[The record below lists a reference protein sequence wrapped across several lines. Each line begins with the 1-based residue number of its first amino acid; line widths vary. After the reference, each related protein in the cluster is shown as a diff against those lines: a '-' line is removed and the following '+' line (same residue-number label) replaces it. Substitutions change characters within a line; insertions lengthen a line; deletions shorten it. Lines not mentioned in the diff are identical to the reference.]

1 MSDIKVKIYQLEDN
15 FIQFSISNI
24 HIGLA
29 NAIRRI
35 MIAEVPTMAIDFARI
50 MQNSGCIHDDMIAQ
64 RIGLIP
70 FVSTNVDKF
79 DYHWNNSEGL
89 SEVEYEL
96 NIINTGDEIIE
107 VTSND
112 LKIKNVNNYTGYIK
126 NIYKSV
132 TVVDMGYPIVITKLA
147 KGQQLY
153 FICSVRKGI
162 SQEHAKFRAHT
173 LPSSDCKSCLG
184 LQELPQTIRA
194 ASDYKSCLRLQELPQ
209 IIRVA
214 SDYKRCLRL

>member
-1 MSDIKVKIYQLEDN
+1 MSDIKVKIHQLEDN
-15 FIQFSISNI
+15 FIQFSILNI

-50 MQNSGCIHDDMIAQ
+50 MQNTCCIHDDMIAQ

-96 NIINTGDEIIE
+96 NVINTGDEIIE

-112 LKIKNVNNYTGYIK
+112 LKMKNVNNYTGYIK

-132 TVVDMGYPIVITKLA
+132 TVVDMGNPIVITKLA

-162 SQEHAKFRAHT
+162 SQEHAKFQPT
-173 LPSSDCKSCLG
+173 SSVGYEILPDNEFLFKVETVGSLTPSEVIEKTFDIFNS
-184 LQELPQTIRA
+184 
-194 ASDYKSCLRLQELPQ
+194 
-209 IIRVA
+209 
-214 SDYKRCLRL
+214 RCNNILKNL

>member
-89 SEVEYEL
+89 SEVEYGL

-162 SQEHAKFRAHT
+162 SQEHAKFQPT
-173 LPSSDCKSCLG
+173 SSVGYEILPDNEFLFKVETVGSLTPSEVIEKTFDIFNS
-184 LQELPQTIRA
+184 
-194 ASDYKSCLRLQELPQ
+194 
-209 IIRVA
+209 
-214 SDYKRCLRL
+214 RCNNILKNL

>member
-1 MSDIKVKIYQLEDN
+1 MSDIKVKIHQLEDN

-79 DYHWNNSEGL
+79 DYYWNNSEGL

-162 SQEHAKFRAHT
+162 SQEHAKFQPT
-173 LPSSDCKSCLG
+173 SSVGYEILPDNEFLFKVETVGSLTPSEVIEKTFDIFNS
-184 LQELPQTIRA
+184 
-194 ASDYKSCLRLQELPQ
+194 
-209 IIRVA
+209 
-214 SDYKRCLRL
+214 RCNNILKNL

>member
-162 SQEHAKFRAHT
+162 SQEHAKFQPT
-173 LPSSDCKSCLG
+173 SSVGYEILPDNEFLFKVETVGSLTPSEVIEKTFDIFNS
-184 LQELPQTIRA
+184 
-194 ASDYKSCLRLQELPQ
+194 
-209 IIRVA
+209 
-214 SDYKRCLRL
+214 RCNNILKNL